1 MPVLAPERP
10 GLDEA
15 PLPPLFRPRGPR
27 RLRGRGLLRSAATVV
42 VAMLALVGVARLG
55 DLLPGFGNPFTTE
68 RVDRTGPAVLKA
80 LEDLREFRGASG
92 HFQVIV
98 DIEKDTRY
106 VPSVLKGER
115 TLFVA
120 IGTVDA
126 SVDFAA
132 PSVAVSE
139 DRRSVTVTLPRA
151 RLGGAVV
158 DTGRSYV
165 ADRDRGLLDRVGS
178 VFSDNPTS
186 EKELYRLASLRLADA
201 AGADSALVDAAERNT
216 RAMLE
221 GLLRGLGFTTVTVAF
236 G

>member
-15 PLPPLFRPRGPR
+15 PLPPLFRPREPR
-27 RLRGRGLLRSAATVV
+27 RRGVLRSAAVVV
-42 VAMLALVGVARLG
+42 VAMLALVGMARLA

-80 LEDLREFRGASG
+80 LEDLHEFRGASG

-98 DIEKDTRY
+98 DLEKDTRY

-120 IGTVDA
+120 VGSVDA

-132 PSVAVSE
+132 PSVVVSE
-139 DRRSVTVTLPRA
+139 DRRSVAVTLPRA
-151 RLGGAVV
+151 QLGSAVV
-158 DTGRSYV
+158 DTGKSYV

-186 EKELYRLASLRLADA
+186 EKELYRVAELRLADA
-201 AGADSALVDAAERNT
+201 AAADSALTDAAERNT
-216 RAMLE
+216 RSMLE
-221 GLLRGLGFTTVTVAF
+221 GLLGGLGFTTVTVTFA
-236 G
+236 